1 MRRKISQSIQI
12 KTFLSMLALL
22 AVCCIIIYGMVMIF
36 LPRNYRTEL
45 EGQITSDFYEENL
58 DTSAPSISCSATFQ
72 QGGQTYHL
80 FANAALV
87 AVAQSYDLLLKLIP
101 FIAVVILLISVI
113 GAVVCSRYYSKPLVS
128 ISNVAKR
135 MTTLDMTW
143 KCEVNRKDEIGVLA
157 ASLNEMSQRLNDAM
171 DSLKAA
177 NWKLQ
182 KDIERQ
188 REQEKQRVEFFT
200 AVSHELKTPIA
211 IIKGQ
216 LEGMI
221 YQVGE
226 YKDRDTYLRRCMK
239 TTNDMEALVKEILS
253 AARMGGGDFHLERT
267 DLDISQMLR
276 KVCQQFRGRMEDKQI
291 ELRMDIQPEYHYQG
305 DRRLMEKVF
314 TNVIGNAVAYSPVG
328 AVITVTQ
335 KDEVVSVDSIIN
347 LTTIGIVEVAR
358 MKMKNPMLVVT
369 DIDKSVEFYKKVL
382 GLHVIMDFGANKTLT
397 GGLALQTV
405 ETYQNFIGKSDIS
418 FGGNNFEIYFEEDNF
433 GEFADKLKECEVEYV
448 HPIVEHS
455 WGQRVVR
462 FYDPDKH
469 IIEVGENMKIVCKR
483 FLNSGMTP
491 EQVAE
496 RMDVPM
502 KFVNACMR

>member
-1 MRRKISQSIQI
+1 MRRKISQSIQA

-22 AVCCIIIYGMVMIF
+22 VVCCIIIYGMVMIF
-36 LPRNYRTEL
+36 LPRNYHTEL
-45 EGQITSDFYEENL
+45 EGQVTSDFYDLVEVLERNGWEASSNSLMEFSMTNNASVKINDDAGNNLFSVNFADMENL
-58 DTSAPSISCSATFQ
+58 DTSAPSMSCSATFQ

-87 AVAQSYDLLLKLIP
+87 AVAQSYDILLKLIP
-101 FIAVVILLISVI
+101 FIAVVILLISII

-157 ASLNEMSQRLNDAM
+157 ASLNEMSGRLSDAM

-182 KDIERQ
+182 KDIERE

-253 AARMGGGDFHLERT
+253 AARMGGSG
-267 DLDISQMLR
+267 
-276 KVCQQFRGRMEDKQI
+276 
-291 ELRMDIQPEYHYQG
+291 
-305 DRRLMEKVF
+305 
-314 TNVIGNAVAYSPVG
+314 
-328 AVITVTQ
+328 
-335 KDEVVSVDSIIN
+335 
-347 LTTIGIVEVAR
+347 
-358 MKMKNPMLVVT
+358 
-369 DIDKSVEFYKKVL
+369 L
-382 GLHVIMDFGANKTLT
+382 GLYITKTIL
-397 GGLALQTV
+397 
-405 ETYQNFIGKSDIS
+405 DHH
-418 FGGNNFEIYFEEDNF
+418 EIIYNM
-433 GEFADKLKECEVEYV
+433 VNT
-448 HPIVEHS
+448 
-455 WGQRVVR
+455 
-462 FYDPDKH
+462 
-469 IIEVGENMKIVCKR
+469 ENGVKFTA
-483 FLNSGMTP
+483 FLW
-491 EQVAE
+491 
-496 RMDVPM
+496 
-502 KFVNACMR
+502 

>member
-1 MRRKISQSIQI
+1 MRRKISESIQA

-22 AVCCIIIYGMVMIF
+22 VVCCIIIYGMVMIF
-36 LPRNYRTEL
+36 LPRNYHTEL
-45 EGQITSDFYEENL
+45 EGQVTSDSYDLVEVLERNGWEASSDSLMEFSMTNNASVEVNDNYGNNLFSVNFADMENM
-58 DTSAPSISCSATFQ
+58 DTSAPSMSCSATFQ
-72 QGGQTYHL
+72 QGGQTYHV

-87 AVAQSYDLLLKLIP
+87 AVAQSYDILLKLIP

-157 ASLNEMSQRLNDAM
+157 VSLNEMSQRLSDAM

-182 KDIERQ
+182 KDIERE

-253 AARMGGGDFHLERT
+253 AARMGGSDFHLERT

-276 KVCQQFRGRMEDKQI
+276 KVCQQFRGRMEDKQM

-314 TNVIGNAVAYSPVG
+314 TNVIGNAVAYSPAG

-335 KDEVVSVDSIIN
+335 KDEVFSVENTGVHIAEEDLERIF
-347 LTTIGIVEVAR
+347 TPFYRV
-358 MKMKNPMLVVT
+358 
-369 DIDKSVEFYKKVL
+369 DKSRNRNSGGSGL
-382 GLHVIMDFGANKTLT
+382 GLYITKTIL
-397 GGLALQTV
+397 
-405 ETYQNFIGKSDIS
+405 DHH
-418 FGGNNFEIYFEEDNF
+418 EIIHNM
-433 GEFADKLKECEVEYV
+433 VNT
-448 HPIVEHS
+448 
-455 WGQRVVR
+455 
-462 FYDPDKH
+462 
-469 IIEVGENMKIVCKR
+469 ENGVKFTA
-483 FLNSGMTP
+483 FLW
-491 EQVAE
+491 
-496 RMDVPM
+496 
-502 KFVNACMR
+502 